1 MKQPFQK
8 FNNLIKNTIFK
19 VQNKTNNKF
28 QISNFI
34 QKFNNLI
41 KDTIFKVQNKTNNKF
56 QISNFN
62 KYLIIFI
69 ASLFSYL
76 FYLSIP
82 VLYNKSW
89 VQRNIEDQLFK
100 EFKINFSISSNIS
113 YRILPAP
120 HFLIKDS
127 KIFKQTNEK
136 TVSLA
141 DIKEL
146 KVFISQ
152 RNLFNKKKIIV
163 KFIKID
169 NANFSLSRDDLKL
182 LRNNTNNKHSKK
194 IIEINGGNVFLKD
207 NLDVTI
213 AIIKISKAISFFD
226 NENLS
231 NKFDLKGKVFNVPFS
246 LKYRKEFNSFKSEK
260 INIIAKTLK
269 LNIIDIY
276 KENET
281 NLNFGK
287 NIISFLNHS
296 INTSYNIKDGVVTFN
311 SFNSKIKNNKVVY
324 DGRLSINPF
333 DLNLNINLDDYGL
346 LKLLDIN
353 SILNELIKTE
363 LLFNNNISINT
374 LIKTTASTKKE
385 IFQDVN
391 INFNIVNGKINFNK
405 TRLINKKIGL
415 LELNNSNLR
424 FENDRL
430 ILNTD
435 IMFEIN
441 NSNELFS
448 LLQTNKRSRKQIK
461 NILINLDYDF
471 LTNQIE
477 FNNFK
482 IDDKNLNDKL
492 LVIVEGFK
500 DNNSNNWNKSRRLLN
515 ILFDAYEG

>member
-1 MKQPFQK
+1 MRQFIQK

-19 VQNKTNNKF
+19 VQNKT
-28 QISNFI
+28 I
-34 QKFNNLI
+34 
-41 KDTIFKVQNKTNNKF
+41 DKF

-69 ASLFSYL
+69 SLLFSYL

-82 VLYNKSW
+82 VLYDKSW
-89 VQRNIEDQLFK
+89 VQRNIENQLSK

-127 KIFKQTNEK
+127 KIFKQVNDK

-141 DIKEL
+141 DIKDL

-152 RNLFNKKKIIV
+152 RNFFNKARTIIRY
-163 KFIKID
+163 IKID
-169 NANFSLSRDDLKL
+169 NANFFLLRNDLKL
-182 LRNNTNNKHSKK
+182 LRNNTNNKFSKK
-194 IIEINGGNVFLKD
+194 KIEINKGNIFLKD
-207 NLDVTI
+207 YLNETI

-226 NENLS
+226 NKNLF
-231 NKFDLKGKVFNVPFS
+231 NIFDLKGEVFNIPFS
-246 LKYRKEFNSFKSEK
+246 LKYKKKFNSFKSEE
-260 INIIAKTLK
+260 INITAKTLK
-269 LNIIDIY
+269 LKFFDTY
-276 KENET
+276 DKKEN
-281 NLNFGK
+281 NLNSGK

-296 INTSYNIKDGVVTFN
+296 INTNYKIKDGVVIFN
-311 SFNSKIKNNKVVY
+311 SFNSKIKNSKVVY
-324 DGRLSINPF
+324 NGKLSINPF

-353 SILNELIKTE
+353 LILNELIKTE
-363 LLFNNNISINT
+363 LLFNDNISINT
-374 LIKTTASTKKE
+374 LVTTNSNIKKE
-385 IFQDVN
+385 FFQDIN

-415 LELNNSNLR
+415 LELDSSNLR

-435 IMFEIN
+435 IIIKIN
-441 NSNELFS
+441 SSNELFS
-448 LLQTNKRSRKQIK
+448 LLQTSKKSRKQIK

-471 LTNQIE
+471 LTNQIK
-477 FNNFK
+477 FNKFK
-482 IDDKNLNDKL
+482 IDNKNLSDEL
-492 LVIVEGFK
+492 MGVVDGFN
-500 DNNSNNWNKSRRLLN
+500 DNNSNNWNKSKRLLN
-515 ILFDAYEG
+515 TLFDAYDG